1 MPVLYGQAYQKGG
14 QAMQTTSKLAVIL
27 GTCLFVAACGTSN
40 VLGVISAA
48 MLTGL
53 ATQIV
58 CRGQNND

>member
-1 MPVLYGQAYQKGG
+1 
-14 QAMQTTSKLAVIL
+14 MQTTSKLAVIL

-40 VLGVISAA
+40 ILGVISAA